1 MRSIRELVQLS
12 SEYLSKRG
20 IKNSRREA
28 EELLS
33 ALLKRPR
40 LELYFDYDAP
50 IEEQEIAQYRDWIRR
65 KGEKEPLAYIIGHV
79 EFLDC
84 TLSVSP
90 GVLIPRQ
97 ETEILATRVLKE
109 VSSDQKNLWDLC
121 SGSGCLGLSLKK
133 KRPDLNVVLS
143 DFSEKAL
150 DYARKNALAN
160 QLDVELLHGDL
171 LQPFKGRKAE
181 VVICNPPYVTE
192 EEYSTLED
200 EVRLYEPKEAL
211 IGGLSFYKRFAE
223 ELPTYLLNGAK
234 IFFEIGSSQAKE
246 VEGIFSEKHWKRKC
260 CEKDWSGHDRFFFLE
275 YEENF

>member
-1 MRSIRELVQLS
+1 MRSIRELVKLS
-12 SEYLSKRG
+12 SEYLNKRG
-20 IKNSRREA
+20 IANSRRES

-33 ALLKRPR
+33 AILKRPR

-50 IEEQEIAQYRDWIRR
+50 IEEKEVAQYRDWIRR
-65 KGEKEPLAYIIGHV
+65 KGEREPLAYIIGHV

-84 TLSVSP
+84 TISVSP

-97 ETEILATRVLKE
+97 ETEILATRVLHE
-109 VSSDQKNLWDLC
+109 ISADQKTLWDLC

-150 DYARKNALAN
+150 ACARKNALAN

-171 LQPFKGRKAE
+171 LQPFQGRKAE
-181 VVICNPPYVTE
+181 VVLCNPPYVTE
-192 EEYSTLED
+192 EEYDTLED

-211 IGGLSFYKRFAE
+211 VGGLSFYKRLAE
-223 ELPTYLLNGAK
+223 ELPAYLFDGAK
-234 IFFEIGSSQAKE
+234 IFFEIGSSQAQEIEE
-246 VEGIFSEKHWKRKC
+246 VFSQNHWKRKR